1 MLKLEQ
7 ITLLGALALA
17 CTAMPAGAQGA
28 DDKTS
33 AGDTGAQARW
43 TDTTWQ
49 DVQQT
54 PAYGNYDPGL
64 GNTFTTGTQGVYDF
78 NGPMLPPAAT
88 SLEAPKS
95 GLAGPIPSG
104 QFNYGFPNSGY
115 DIYRGA
121 YQGAANFGGFLPPTS
136 TSSVDLNTV
145 DLGGGVNNSAPTFQQ
160 GQGPGANINQPG
172 WGFPGQDGGGVQAAP
187 PIFPQ

>member
-7 ITLLGALALA
+7 LTVVCALALLTGSA
-17 CTAMPAGAQGA
+17 PALAQGA
-28 DDKTS
+28 TDQQS
-33 AGDTGAQARW
+33 AGATGAQSRQ

-64 GNTFTTGTQGVYDF
+64 GNTWTTGTQGIYDF

-88 SLEAPKS
+88 ALEAPKS

-115 DIYRGA
+115 DVYRGA
-121 YQGAANFGGFLPPTS
+121 YTGAANFGGYLPPTS
-136 TSSVDLNTV
+136 TSSVDINIV
-145 DLGGGVNNSAPTFQQ
+145 DNS
-160 GQGPGANINQPG
+160 GRGPGRGNAPGGDVMQPG
-172 WGFPGQDGGGVQAAP
+172 WGFPGQDGGGIIAPP
-187 PIFPQ
+187 PIFPGGD